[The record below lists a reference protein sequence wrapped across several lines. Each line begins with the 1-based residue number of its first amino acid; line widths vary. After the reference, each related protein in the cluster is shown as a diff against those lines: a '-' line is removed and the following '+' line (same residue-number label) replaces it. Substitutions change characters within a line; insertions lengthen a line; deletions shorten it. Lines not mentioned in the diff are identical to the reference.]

1 MSDLKISK
9 GLEEDLQIKE
19 GYKMVHS
26 PNIGQTKRG
35 ETGGKQTNAHL
46 VANGSQGDRG
56 KTIEN
61 ITSRRENASEN
72 CYVKVL
78 KRIVYLSLVIWSA
91 GFRKIFETVTGIKL
105 PKIKIDH
112 KMIARGQARNPDW
125 VRSRFPF
132 FRNIG
137 SLFSLSQNCEGI
149 FWRTLNITVLR

>member
-1 MSDLKISK
+1 M
-9 GLEEDLQIKE
+9 QIKE

-35 ETGGKQTNAHL
+35 ETGGKQTNGHL
-46 VANGSQGDRG
+46 VANGSQGERG

-112 KMIARGQARNPDW
+112 KMIARGQTRNPDW
-125 VRSRFPF
+125 VRSRFIF

-137 SLFSLSQNCEGI
+137 SLFSSSQSCKGI
-149 FWRTLNITVLR
+149 FLRTLNITVLR

>member
-26 PNIGQTKRG
+26 SNIGQTKRG

-56 KTIEN
+56 KTMEN

-91 GFRKIFETVTGIKL
+91 GFRKIFEAVTGIKL

-112 KMIARGQARNPDW
+112 KMIARGQARSPDW
-125 VRSRFPF
+125 VRFPF
-132 FRNIG
+132 PFLKIIG
-137 SLFSLSQNCEGI
+137 SLFCQSQEKQY
-149 FWRTLNITVLR
+149 F